1 MVAPHEWP
9 RAVKRLV
16 LTGAALLVILAYL
29 ALCSSSTVLAVT
41 LFTQMRAIHP

>member
-41 LFTQMRAIHP
+41 LLDQIRASHP

>member
-29 ALCSSSTVLAVT
+29 ALCSSSTVLAIT
-41 LFTQMRAIHP
+41 LLEQMGTIRP

>member
-41 LFTQMRAIHP
+41 LLTQMSAIHP